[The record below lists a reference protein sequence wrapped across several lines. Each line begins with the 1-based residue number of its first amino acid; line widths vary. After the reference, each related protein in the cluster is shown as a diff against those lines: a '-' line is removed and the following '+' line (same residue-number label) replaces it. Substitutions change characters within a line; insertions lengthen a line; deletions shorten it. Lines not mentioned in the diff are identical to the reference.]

1 MTIQTS
7 EKVRQKGG
15 VSNIK
20 RIRDETIIDAL
31 LTSATVRSA
40 AGKLGINEQTIYRRK
55 RDAEF
60 MRKYDETRRER
71 TEAAR
76 NVLQATARDAAI
88 TLAQIMRD
96 EKAPAQTRVN
106 AAAEVLRQNV
116 KYTEQIDIMAQ
127 LDELEKW
134 RAEADG
140 QR

>member
-1 MTIQTS
+1 M
-7 EKVRQKGG
+7 
-15 VSNIK
+15 K

-40 AGKLGINEQTIYRRK
+40 AGKLGVSEQTIYRRK

-60 MRKYDETRRER
+60 VRKYDETRRER

-96 EKAPAQTRVN
+96 ERAPAQTRVN

-116 KYTEQIDIMAQ
+116 KYTEQIDILEQ
-127 LDELEKW
+127 LRELEEWKEGLNAN
-134 RAEADG
+134 R
-140 QR
+140 

>member
-1 MTIQTS
+1 
-7 EKVRQKGG
+7 
-15 VSNIK
+15 
-20 RIRDETIIDAL
+20 
-31 LTSATVRSA
+31 
-40 AGKLGINEQTIYRRK
+40 
-55 RDAEF
+55 

-134 RAEADG
+134 RAETDG
-140 QR
+140 KR